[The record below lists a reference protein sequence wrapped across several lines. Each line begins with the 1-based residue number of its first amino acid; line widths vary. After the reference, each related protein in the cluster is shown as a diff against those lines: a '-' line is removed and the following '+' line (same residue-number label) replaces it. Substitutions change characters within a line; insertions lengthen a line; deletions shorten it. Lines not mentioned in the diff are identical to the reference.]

1 MYFAK
6 DVIEAEGKGKPGGK
20 KQPRWTLAWNETQGD
35 GFPERETSA
44 CSNWNRKVNA
54 TCYETT
60 NVLEAGSG
68 RAQQRRHWLFN

>member
-6 DVIEAEGKGKPGGK
+6 DIIEAEGKGKASGK
-20 KQPRWTLAWNETQGD
+20 KLPLWTLAWNETQGD

-44 CSNWNRKVNA
+44 CSDWNRRVNA

-60 NVLEAGSG
+60 AVIQAASG
-68 RAQQRRHWLFN
+68 RVEQRRHCL